1 MIIYRKIEFNKK
13 LLLEILEISII
24 QSIYFTIKY
33 FKLKNERLLYKEVT
47 ICNYLIN
54 FLKNDKVYNNSSRKV
69 INKKLCTR
77 KILLKENEINK

>member
-13 LLLEILEISII
+13 LLLEILVISII

-77 KILLKENEINK
+77 KILLKEINK

>member
-13 LLLEILEISII
+13 ILLEMVVISMIY
-24 QSIYFTIKY
+24 SIYFTIKY
-33 FKLKNERLLYKEVT
+33 FKFKNERLLYKEVT

>member
-13 LLLEILEISII
+13 LLLEILVISII

-54 FLKNDKVYNNSSRKV
+54 FLKNDKVYNNSTRKV

-77 KILLKENEINK
+77 KYC

>member
-1 MIIYRKIEFNKK
+1 MYFV
-13 LLLEILEISII
+13 
-24 QSIYFTIKY
+24 IYFIIKY
-33 FKLKNERLLYKEVT
+33 LSLKNERLLYKEVT
-47 ICNYLIN
+47 NCNYLIN

>member
-13 LLLEILEISII
+13 LLLEILVISII

-77 KILLKENEINK
+77 KYC